1 MDLTTTYMGLQL
13 RNPLLASAS
22 PLSKSVDSVRALED
36 AGISAVVMYS
46 LFEEEIR
53 HSQLELDHHLEHG
66 TQSFAEALDFFPE
79 QQEYCVG
86 PETYLDQI
94 RQLKEAVDIPI
105 IASLNGSTTGGWVE
119 YARQMEEAGADAL
132 ELNVYYIP
140 TDPNEAGTE
149 VEDRHLETLAAVKEN
164 LKIPIAVKL
173 SPFFSSPANVACR
186 LDKAGADG
194 LVLFNRFYQPDI
206 DLDSLEIYPN
216 LLLSTPQAMRLPLRW
231 LAILYGQVEA
241 DLAATSGIHTAE
253 DVIKMLLVGAKV
265 TMMASALL
273 KNGPNHARAV
283 LQQVSE
289 WLVAKEYE
297 SVQQMQGSMSHRN
310 CPDPAA
316 LERANYI
323 RALATYK

>member
-1 MDLTTTYMGLQL
+1 MDLTTTYMGLPL
-13 RNPLLASAS
+13 RNPLMASAS

-36 AGISAVVMYS
+36 AGISAVVMHS
-46 LFEEEIR
+46 LFEEEVR

-66 TQSFAEALDFFPE
+66 TQSFAEALDFFPD
-79 QQEYCVG
+79 QQDYCVG

-94 RQLKEAVDIPI
+94 RQLKEAVDIPV

-132 ELNVYYIP
+132 ELNVYFLP
-140 TDPNEAGTE
+140 TNAEEKGSD
-149 VEDRHLETLAAVKEN
+149 VEDRHLETLTAVKEN

-173 SPFFSSPANVACR
+173 SPFFSSPANVASA

-216 LLLSTPQAMRLPLRW
+216 VLLSTPQAMRLPLRW

-241 DLAATSGIHTAE
+241 DLAATSGIHSAH

-265 TMMASALL
+265 VMMASALL
-273 KNGPNHARAV
+273 ANGPDHARVV
-283 LQQVSE
+283 LQQISE
-289 WLVAKEYE
+289 WLAAKEYE
-297 SVQQMQGSMSHRN
+297 SVEQMRGSMSHRN

-316 LERANYI
+316 FERANYI

>member
-1 MDLTTTYMGLQL
+1 MDLTTTYMGLPL

-36 AGISAVVMYS
+36 AGVSAVVMYS

-86 PETYLDQI
+86 PETYVDQI
-94 RQLKEAVDIPI
+94 RALKEAVDIPI

-132 ELNVYYIP
+132 ELNIYYIP
-140 TDPNEAGTE
+140 TDPEETGVD
-149 VEDRHLETLAAVKEN
+149 VESRHLETLAAVKQN
-164 LKIPIAVKL
+164 VKIPIGVKL

-206 DLDSLEIYPN
+206 DLDSLEVYPHV
-216 LLLSTPQAMRLPLRW
+216 LLSTPQAMRLPLRW
-231 LAILYGQVEA
+231 VAILYGQVEA
-241 DLAATSGIHTAE
+241 DLAATSGIHSAE
-253 DVIKMLLVGAKV
+253 DVIKMLMVGARV
-265 TMMASALL
+265 VMMASALL
-273 KNGPNHARAV
+273 KNGPGHATTV
-283 LQQVSE
+283 LAQVSE
-289 WLVAKEYE
+289 WLAAKEYE

-316 LERANYI
+316 FERANYI